1 MEFFA
6 TAAAE
11 ATETELQRQLTIGR
25 LAEHCAS
32 IDAVLRAEGDD
43 GEIWSL
49 WGQFQVHREPI
60 RGGVRFTLPRCPNA
74 LAWTITAGTD
84 TPAPVVVHC
93 TINRTEHDPDFIE
106 SIELFVDDWRTGLE
120 RLAAAAA
127 AV

>member
-1 MEFFA
+1 VEFFA

-11 ATETELQRQLTIGR
+11 ATETELQRQLTIGS

-106 SIELFVDDWRTGLE
+106 SIELFVDDWRTGLQ